1 MAVEP
6 FFKTFHMRI
15 EYTISRLKQLDI
27 DDISRAYVG
36 IILNGNWV
44 KTENSYKISNR
55 FLKMLYKILQKIY

>member
-15 EYTISRLKQLDI
+15 EYTISRLNQLDI